1 MSSVKCLLFMN
12 YSFPIENSLNFS
24 RAPLQIKISLESP
37 VPCSYYLKQ
46 QQHQTAPG
54 NLAMS
59 LMSEPI
65 LSPYPFIQISSGD
78 TPS

>member
-1 MSSVKCLLFMN
+1 MN

-46 QQHQTAPG
+46 QQRQHQTAPG
-54 NLAMS
+54 NLALS

-78 TPS
+78 IPF